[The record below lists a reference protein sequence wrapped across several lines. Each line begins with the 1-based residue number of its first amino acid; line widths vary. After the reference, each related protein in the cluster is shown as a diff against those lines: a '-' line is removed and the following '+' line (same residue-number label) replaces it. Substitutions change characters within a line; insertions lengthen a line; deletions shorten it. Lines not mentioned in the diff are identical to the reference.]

1 MSFSYKNDNCEWY
14 PAMSKHQVRNP
25 HDLSTQG
32 IQNSCGK
39 TVCFFV
45 VYIILCNFR
54 FREISTQSTGR
65 LACERRRLFP
75 PSLPPAEIGV
85 CVRRLLAAW
94 RASRDIYVYF
104 KNRKKATWRIPPNFW
119 KCLCEGR
126 ITHRRCLGSIRRR
139 SPAMPKNTKTKNV
152 FLSRALEKIL
162 HDKETKKSHHSQL
175 KKACETALGN

>member
-75 PSLPPAEIGV
+75 PSLPPVTWHICIFQEQEEGNMADSTKFLKVSLWRTDYTSSLLGIDSQEEPSDAKEYQDQK
-85 CVRRLLAAW
+85 CVLVKSARE
-94 RASRDIYVYF
+94 D
-104 KNRKKATWRIPPNFW
+104 PPWQGNEEVPS
-119 KCLCEGR
+119 LSTEEG
-126 ITHRRCLGSIRRR
+126 LWNSIR
-139 SPAMPKNTKTKNV
+139 
-152 FLSRALEKIL
+152 
-162 HDKETKKSHHSQL
+162 
-175 KKACETALGN
+175 